1 MASPNGGYYTS
12 LLSQNYQD
20 EWDEDDHLE
29 VANEDIEVLPMS
41 GINTES
47 KNKGRSKNFSEEED
61 NLLVST
67 WLNVGQDPVD
77 GNQQKNATFWGR
89 VEKYYHEHRTFESD
103 RN

>member
-1 MASPNGGYYTS
+1 MFVLQQYGISKWWVLQS

-67 WLNVGQDPVD
+67 WLNV
-77 GNQQKNATFWGR
+77 
-89 VEKYYHEHRTFESD
+89 
-103 RN
+103 

>member
-47 KNKGRSKNFSEEED
+47 KNKGRPKNFSEEETICLF
-61 NLLVST
+61 LLGSMLDKIQLMKTSKKCNFLGTSREVLS
-67 WLNVGQDPVD
+67 
-77 GNQQKNATFWGR
+77 
-89 VEKYYHEHRTFESD
+89 
-103 RN
+103 